1 MTDAGDEDVL
11 SVTQRLNGCYR
22 YARARGVQDVSI
34 FIRKIENWSRP
45 MSELFIEEDLQS
57 LSHGHDS
64 AELAIYVLGM
74 PMCIL
79 LLRHS
84 AHITR

>member
-1 MTDAGDEDVL
+1 M
-11 SVTQRLNGCYR
+11 
-22 YARARGVQDVSI
+22 QDVSI